1 MLSSNASFET
11 NALNRI
17 TFGARAQ
24 EIARAQAIGWS
35 AWVEEQLNPPAG
47 DDPDVAV
54 HISQLAM
61 RIKYAGQAPF
71 GNIPG
76 WEPVDQTRRLT
87 TLSLDNAGLWDIARR
102 SDVSLAPNERYRIQ
116 QEMNAVTWV
125 RNVHSRYQVREFM
138 SDFWNN
144 HFTIGRQECIYGTA
158 SLPLYDTQVIR
169 PRVFGNFRDLL
180 GAVAR
185 SPSMLRFLNNS
196 ESTADHPNENY
207 ARELLELHTLGG
219 PAYLGLTAP
228 ASLGTV
234 DVVGRQVAAG
244 FTDQDIIQASRALS
258 GWTLEQGQAG
268 PNGILPFT
276 GNFIFNPLQHN
287 TRAGQ
292 FMGVDLSRLSG
303 MAQGELI
310 LDIVAHH
317 PATADFMVRKIAR
330 RIFGDNPPEGA
341 IHGAKGVWLTT
352 RDRPDQIKQVMRAFT
367 ISSAEQMGL
376 PPTKV
381 RRPYERLMA
390 FLRTTDTVI
399 NAYDGAW
406 LMFSGLGDG
415 MFVWATPE
423 GRPDIDVQWQTAA
436 ANLETWN
443 TLLQIMNTPSLRTTM
458 FNQTPVEYATSA
470 IQIVEYWVGRMVGR
484 ALRPAAMQA
493 LITEALTPI
502 GVVAAYRSSGV
513 ANIENALRR
522 LTSLIAISP
531 EFGMR

>member
-1 MLSSNASFET
+1 MLSSISSFEA

-24 EIARAQAIGWS
+24 DIARVRTMGWS
-35 AWVEEQLNPPAG
+35 AWVDDQLNPPAG
-47 DDPDVAV
+47 DEPDLAA
-54 HISQLAM
+54 HINQLAM

-76 WEPVDQTRRLT
+76 WQPLDQTRPLT
-87 TLSLDNAGLWDIARR
+87 YLKLDNAGLWDIARR

-125 RNVHSRYQVREFM
+125 RNVHSRYQIREFM

-169 PRVFGNFRDLL
+169 PRVFGSFRDLL

-207 ARELLELHTLGG
+207 ARELLELHTLGA
-219 PAYLGLTAP
+219 PAYVGITAP

-234 DVVGRQVAAG
+234 EVVGRQVAAG
-244 FTDQDIIQASRALS
+244 FSDQDIVQASRALS

-287 TRAGQ
+287 AQAGM

-310 LDIVAHH
+310 LDIVANH

-330 RIFGDNPPEGA
+330 RIFGDAPPEGA
-341 IHGAKGVWLTT
+341 ILGAKGVWLST
-352 RDRPDQIKQVMRAFT
+352 RGRPDQLKQVMRALT
-367 ISSAEQMGL
+367 VSGMEQMGL
-376 PPTKV
+376 PAAKV
-381 RRPYERLMA
+381 RRPYERLIA

-406 LMFSGLGDG
+406 LVFSSLGDG

-423 GRPDIDVQWQTAA
+423 GRPDTDAQWQTAA

-443 TLLQIMNTPSLRTTM
+443 TLLQIMSTPSLRTSLYD
-458 FNQTPVEYATSA
+458 QTPLEYAGSA

-484 ALRPAAMQA
+484 TLRPAAMQA
-493 LITEALTPI
+493 LIDEALTPI
-502 GVVAAYRSSGV
+502 GVLAAYRSAGIN
-513 ANIENALRR
+513 NIETALRR